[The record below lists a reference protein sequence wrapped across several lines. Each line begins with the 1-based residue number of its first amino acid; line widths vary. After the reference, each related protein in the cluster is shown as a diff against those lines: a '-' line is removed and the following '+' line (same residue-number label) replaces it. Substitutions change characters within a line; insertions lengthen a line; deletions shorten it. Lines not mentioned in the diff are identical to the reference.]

1 MVSINDCQ
9 FEVNEKVTNSI
20 FYVHSL
26 KNEIPTKVIDCVF
39 TRKLAKNYHHIDGT
53 YSTTSSAADTTNKKK
68 NFFVK
73 SCLFA
78 DGISQ
83 ALNADVS
90 SFDMKSLKFN
100 YNGRNLNKL
109 DSNAAL
115 MPVLLPII
123 CACSVLAIIPVA
135 ALLFKKKDDSQEEEE
150 SDEANIFINF

>member
-1 MVSINDCQ
+1 M
-9 FEVNEKVTNSI
+9 
-20 FYVHSL
+20 
-26 KNEIPTKVIDCVF
+26 IDCVF
-39 TRKLAKNYHHIDGT
+39 IWKLAKNYHHIDGS
-53 YSTTSSAADTTNKKK
+53 YSTTSAAADATNKKK

-90 SFDMKSLKFN
+90 SFGLKSLKFN
-100 YNGRNLNKL
+100 YNGRNLNNS

-115 MPVLLPII
+115 MPVLLTII
-123 CACSVLAIIPVA
+123 CVRSVLAIVPVA

-150 SDEANIFINF
+150 SNEANIFINF